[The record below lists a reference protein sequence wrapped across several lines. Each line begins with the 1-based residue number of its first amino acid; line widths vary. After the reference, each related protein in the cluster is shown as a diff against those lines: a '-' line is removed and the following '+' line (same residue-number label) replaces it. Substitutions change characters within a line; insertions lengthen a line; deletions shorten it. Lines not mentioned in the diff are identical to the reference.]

1 MSPNFQT
8 HLEWSFLLPISSL
21 IALWLGS
28 MFCIIQSFEICQDVL
43 DGPEYSP
50 TLVNVLCAL

>member
-8 HLEWSFLLPISSL
+8 HLEWSFLLLISSL
-21 IALWLGS
+21 IALWLVD

-43 DGPEYSP
+43 NGPEYSQ
-50 TLVNVLCAL
+50 LW